1 MRSALSAYGFVNAK
15 LRARLSK
22 RLPPETI
29 ERLVKARSLPEA
41 LQFLK
46 GTDYEPLLTTYADT
60 GDLALAE
67 ARLYAREVEAYAE
80 LRRHLS
86 EPGLSMVR
94 ALSLRLELE
103 QVKAATR
110 LWFDARVRGRSIDG
124 KSGYLYRGVIAN
136 AFDVDALV
144 RAPNAEALAQALAKT
159 PYAAPARETLPA
171 AVAARSL
178 LGFELALD
186 RLFYDEALGAA
197 ARLGP
202 RDRRIAERWLL
213 AEIDAQNEARAARY
227 ALERLETSLEAS
239 LLPHGTAYR
248 RLAGRARPGGSPAA
262 AAQERGARAEALRNA
277 ARHEAAVRRV
287 GAAQAER
294 NLFGYPFSIGVVL
307 AYLERRA
314 EEART
319 VMTALNAKRYAL
331 SEERIRSLL

>member
-46 GTDYEPLLTTYADT
+46 GTDYEPLLTVYSDT

-67 ARLYAREVEAYAE
+67 ARLYAREVEAYVE

-86 EPGLSMVR
+86 EPGLSLVR

-227 ALERLETSLEAS
+227 GLEPLEAS
-239 LLPHGTAYR
+239 LLPHGAAYR
-248 RLAGRARPGGSPAA
+248 RLAGRARQGGSPAA
-262 AAQERGARAEALRNA
+262 AAPERGARAEALRNA
-277 ARHEAAVRRV
+277 ARLEAAVRRV

-294 NLFGYPFSIGVVL
+294 NLLGYPFSIGVVL